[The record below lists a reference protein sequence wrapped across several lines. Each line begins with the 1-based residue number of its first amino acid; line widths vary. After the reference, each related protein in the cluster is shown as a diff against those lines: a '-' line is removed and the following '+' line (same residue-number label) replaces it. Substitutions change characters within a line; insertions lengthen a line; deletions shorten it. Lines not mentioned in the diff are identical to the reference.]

1 MTTRVV
7 LLFVVLVIV
16 PFFIMAAFVVRIF
29 RDYNITTL
37 GTSAMDSM
45 SSVGYQIS
53 GGLKSRMESSL
64 FAYYN
69 DVVELLSGEE
79 LTEREEKL
87 IEKRL
92 TSNVYSTD
100 GVAAGAIIDRN

>member
-1 MTTRVV
+1 
-7 LLFVVLVIV
+7 
-16 PFFIMAAFVVRIF
+16 
-29 RDYNITTL
+29 
-37 GTSAMDSM
+37 
-45 SSVGYQIS
+45 
-53 GGLKSRMESSL
+53 MESSL

-79 LTEREEKL
+79 LTESEEKL

-100 GVAAGAIIDRN
+100 GVAAGQSLTGTEKFMG